1 MIISEMQSKLAI
13 WSTEDK
19 ERKFDRLLRL
29 VADKD
34 WLSEAARITLASSG
48 ARTPGVDGINGCALA
63 ANLQRELA
71 TIREELLAGSYMPLP
86 ARRVYIPKAN
96 GKLRPL
102 GIPSLRDRIVQRAML
117 MAMEPIWE
125 SDFHSASYGFRPAR
139 SVHHAIRTVKLQ
151 LQDGGGQ
158 SVAGRWVIEGDL
170 ASYFDT
176 VHHRLLL
183 KAVRRRIADQRFLAL
198 LWKFIKAGC
207 IDQNLFRAA
216 SEGVPQGGV
225 ISPLLSNIM
234 LHEFDV
240 WMERHY
246 LNKKVRKDRWAWNF
260 GILQQRP
267 IAARENRQWKPAV
280 SYCRYADD
288 FVVVV
293 KGIRAHAEAMRE
305 TCRAFLEGE
314 LKLTLNMEKTHI
326 THVNDGFVFLGH
338 RIIRKRG
345 PRGRMRPV
353 TSIPWEKYRRFAERL
368 VKQLSGN
375 YSMNRMDLM
384 ESLNRQLAGWAAF
397 YQYTDYTATLFRK
410 LDRTVFWKFGYWLAR
425 RYRRGFRSL
434 MRDYIRAPVPGQ
446 TTTWVLEGQNSRGWH
461 GAVALRRLVTSR
473 KGQFRWRSPSEN
485 PYILR
490 DKVRSTIES
499 RYPDVAFAMSNA

>member
-1 MIISEMQSKLAI
+1 MQSKLAT

-29 VADKD
+29 VADKA
-34 WLSEAARITLASSG
+34 WLSEAARNTLSSSG
-48 ARTPGVDGINGCALA
+48 ARTPGVDGVDKRMMEAHLHD
-63 ANLQRELA
+63 ELA
-71 TIREELLAGSYMPLP
+71 TIRDELLSGSYIPMP

-117 MAMEPIWE
+117 MVMEPIWE
-125 SDFHSASYGFRPAR
+125 SDFHPASYGFRPAR

-151 LQDGGGQ
+151 LQDGGER
-158 SVAGRWVIEGDL
+158 SVSGRWVIEGDL

-176 VHHRLLL
+176 VHHRLLM
-183 KAVRRRIADQRFLAL
+183 KGIRKRIADQRLLAL

-207 IDQNLFRAA
+207 IDRNLFRAS

-234 LHEFDV
+234 LHEFDK
-240 WMERHY
+240 WMEGNY

-260 GILQQRP
+260 AILKQRP
-267 IAARENRQWKPAV
+267 IAVREDRQWKPAV
-280 SYCRYADD
+280 AYCRYADD
-288 FVVVV
+288 FVIVV
-293 KGIRAHAEAMRE
+293 KGTREHAEAVRQA
-305 TCRAFLEGE
+305 CCGFLEGE

-345 PRGRMRPV
+345 SRGRMRPV
-353 TSIPWEKYRRFAERL
+353 TTIPWEKYRGFAERL
-368 VKQLSGN
+368 VKQLSSN
-375 YSMNRMDLM
+375 YSMNRMDLL
-384 ESLNRQLAGWAAF
+384 ESLNRQIAGWAAF
-397 YQYTDYTATLFRK
+397 YQYTDYTATVFVK
-410 LDRTVFWKFGYWLAR
+410 LDRTLFWKFGYWLAQK
-425 RYRRGFRSL
+425 YRRGFPAL
-434 MRDYIRAPVPGQ
+434 MRDHVQRPEAGQ
-446 TTTWVLEGQNSRGWH
+446 AKTWVLQGQNSRGWY

-473 KGQFRWRSPSEN
+473 KGRFTWRNPVEN
-485 PYILR
+485 PFILR
-490 DKVRSTIES
+490 DEKRSTIES
-499 RYPDVAFAMSNA
+499 RYSDVDFAMSNT

>member
-1 MIISEMQSKLAI
+1 MME
-13 WSTEDK
+13 
-19 ERKFDRLLRL
+19 
-29 VADKD
+29 
-34 WLSEAARITLASSG
+34 G
-48 ARTPGVDGINGCALA
+48 
-63 ANLQRELA
+63 NLHDELA
-71 TIREELLAGSYMPLP
+71 TIRDELLAGSYQPLP

-125 SDFHSASYGFRPAR
+125 SDFHRASYGFRPAR

-151 LQDGGGQ
+151 LQESDDER
-158 SVAGRWVIEGDL
+158 SAGRWVIEGDL

-183 KAVRRRIADQRFLAL
+183 KGVRKRIADRRFLTL

-207 IDQNLFRAA
+207 IDRGLFRAA

-234 LHEFDV
+234 LHEFDE
-240 WMERHY
+240 WMETNY
-246 LNKKVRKDRWAWNF
+246 LSKKVRKDRWAWNF
-260 GILQQRP
+260 GILKQRP
-267 IAARENRQWKPAV
+267 IAVRENRQWKPAV

-293 KGIRAHAEAMRE
+293 KGTKVHADAVREA
-305 TCRAFLEGE
+305 CRTFLEDK

-353 TSIPWEKYRRFAERL
+353 STIPWAKYRGF
-368 VKQLSGN
+368 
-375 YSMNRMDLM
+375 
-384 ESLNRQLAGWAAF
+384 
-397 YQYTDYTATLFRK
+397 TDRK
-410 LDRTVFWKFGYWLAR
+410 SV
-425 RYRRGFRSL
+425 
-434 MRDYIRAPVPGQ
+434 V
-446 TTTWVLEGQNSRGWH
+446 
-461 GAVALRRLVTSR
+461 
-473 KGQFRWRSPSEN
+473 
-485 PYILR
+485 
-490 DKVRSTIES
+490 
-499 RYPDVAFAMSNA
+499 